1 MTLSCSILFT
11 REIKRKK
18 FQTGNIIKKKKY
30 IYENIP
36 NYVPV
41 QD

>member
-18 FQTGNIIKKKKY
+18 FQTGNIIKKKN